1 MTHRYAHFSFS
12 NSRFFLPHTNF
23 SSPFLER
30 SHFVTISVIDIFS
43 VGVGPSSS
51 HTVGPMRAAKAFM
64 ESLPHAPAKVHTE
77 LRGSLS
83 ATGKG
88 HATDRAVILGLAG
101 WAPLTVPI
109 DAKWRPSGQAKNNGA
124 VGGVAFT

>member
-1 MTHRYAHFSFS
+1 
-12 NSRFFLPHTNF
+12 
-23 SSPFLER
+23 
-30 SHFVTISVIDIFS
+30 
-43 VGVGPSSS
+43 
-51 HTVGPMRAAKAFM
+51 MRAAKTFM
-64 ESLPHAPAKVHTE
+64 ESLPHDPAKVHTE

-109 DAKWRPSGQAKNNGA
+109 DAKPLAGSFIPSEGTVEGPAGSVEYSIAFNNKPVPEHPNRSEERRVGKERRSPRPPHHLN
-124 VGGVAFT
+124 THPTPPTPPPPPPTPPP

>member
-1 MTHRYAHFSFS
+1 M
-12 NSRFFLPHTNF
+12 
-23 SSPFLER
+23 
-30 SHFVTISVIDIFS
+30 TISVIDIFS

-51 HTVGPMRAAKAFM
+51 HTVGPMRAAKTFM

-101 WAPLTVPI
+101 WTPLTVPI
-109 DAKWRPSGQAKNNGA
+109 DAKPLAGSFIPSEGTVEGPALSLIHI
-124 VGGVAFT
+124 